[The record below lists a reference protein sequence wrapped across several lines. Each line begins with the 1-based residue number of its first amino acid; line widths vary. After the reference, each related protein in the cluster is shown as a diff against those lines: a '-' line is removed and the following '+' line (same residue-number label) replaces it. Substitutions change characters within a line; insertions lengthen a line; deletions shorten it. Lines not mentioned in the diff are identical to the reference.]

1 MRLKVSVLGH
11 FGKGRNLLNGQTIK
25 TKIVSEELQKQ
36 LEFYK
41 EKVQH
46 LTEELNIANS
56 STYKYKRLFSQL
68 FDRLQVTGVSRYKVV
83 KDMNNINDVKTLF
96 CIEYNDGNSYVYD
109 VKLVS
114 TGYREDLN
122 GNVQADETR

>member
-1 MRLKVSVLGH
+1 MLGR
-11 FGKGRNLLNGQTIK
+11 RNK
-25 TKIVSEELQKQ
+25 ELEKQ

-41 EKVQH
+41 WKVEE
-46 LTEELNIANS
+46 LTEELTEVKS

-109 VKLVS
+109 VKLAS
-114 TGYREDLN
+114 TGYEEDLN
-122 GNVQADETR
+122 GENDQKREN